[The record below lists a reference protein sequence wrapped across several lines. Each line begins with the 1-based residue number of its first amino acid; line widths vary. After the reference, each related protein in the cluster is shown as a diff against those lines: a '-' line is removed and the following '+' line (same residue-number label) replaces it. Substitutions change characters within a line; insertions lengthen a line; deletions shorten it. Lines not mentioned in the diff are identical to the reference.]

1 MILTISYNHQVF
13 MNLYATMQVEKLLV
27 EDNLCTQEPPFHPP
41 SIQQS
46 AISNWRILLR
56 FSVAI
61 ALAVSL
67 SLKNSYPD
75 PPTGD
80 EGADLACGLTSTSS
94 ERSTGGSSRE
104 MLRFCRRENL
114 GMGRELGGGELENAG
129 PAHSSDREGG
139 DVDGLMEMGRL
150 RLPP

>member
-1 MILTISYNHQVF
+1 MILTISYNHQVSITIT
-13 MNLYATMQVEKLLV
+13 LYTTMQVEKMSV
-27 EDNLCTQEPPFHPP
+27 KDNLCTQEPPFHPP
-41 SIQQS
+41 IQS

-61 ALAVSL
+61 AVAVSL
-67 SLKNSYPD
+67 SLKKSYLD

-104 MLRFCRRENL
+104 MLRFWRRENL
-114 GMGRELGGGELENAG
+114 GMGSELGGGELENAR
-129 PAHSSDREGG
+129 PAHSSDRDG
-139 DVDGLMEMGRL
+139 DVEGLKEMGRV